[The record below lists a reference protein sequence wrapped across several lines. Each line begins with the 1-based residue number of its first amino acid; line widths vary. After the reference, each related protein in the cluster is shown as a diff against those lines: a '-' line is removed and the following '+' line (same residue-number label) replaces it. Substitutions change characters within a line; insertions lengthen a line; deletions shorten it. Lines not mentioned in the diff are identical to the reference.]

1 MREVPS
7 ATAARHAAVRKRSVS
22 GPKSRSNAR
31 SGGGGDRDDATAC
44 ECESDSEY
52 NANAPDKI
60 GSNDED
66 DNDDKGSDV
75 NDDVDDDA
83 TATDAADDA
92 TDGNGM
98 DDDATAD
105 AKTRRGR
112 GGPTVVVFAVCV
124 TSAPIA
130 SRSKSIAK
138 RASLCAHSRP
148 TLVTRMPQRGV
159 RVAGSSAPMASA

>member
-31 SGGGGDRDDATAC
+31 NGGDKDDTTAC
-44 ECESDSEY
+44 ECESDSEC
-52 NANAPDKI
+52 NANAPDEV

-66 DNDDKGSDV
+66 DTNDKGSDV
-75 NDDVDDDA
+75 DDE
-83 TATDAADDA
+83 T
-92 TDGNGM
+92 

-105 AKTRRGR
+105 AETGGRGR
-112 GGPTVVVFAVCV
+112 GGPTVVVFAVCA

-130 SRSKSIAK
+130 SRNKSIAN
-138 RASLCAHSRP
+138 RASLCAHSQP
-148 TLVTRMPQRGV
+148 TLVTRMPRGI